1 MNARLAPYYAMTK
14 PRITVMVLVTTV
26 WGYFFGRPGSIPA
39 MLIDLQLW
47 ATLLGVG
54 LGASGAAVLNNFL
67 ERDIDGAMART
78 ARRPL
83 PAGLIRPASALAF
96 GLALIVLSETV
107 LILGV
112 NMLTA
117 FLVLL
122 TNFLYVLVYTPAK
135 RVSAFN
141 TTIGAIPGAMP
152 PLIGWAGARGAL
164 GIEGWILFAILFV
177 WQHPH
182 VYSILWTHRDEY
194 MKAGFKMLTNNDDG
208 SRTSWAI
215 LVGTLCLL
223 VVAALPSVVGMTR
236 TFYLFTSL
244 GMGAWLVLLGRRMA
258 RQRSTYAS
266 RKLMKATV
274 LYLPLLLV
282 CMVIDSLL

>member
-14 PRITVMVLVTTV
+14 PRITTMVLVTTV

-39 MLIDLQLW
+39 LLTDLQLW

-78 ARRPL
+78 RRRPL
-83 PAGLIRPASALAF
+83 PAGLVRPIHALAF
-96 GLALIVLSETV
+96 GLGLILLSETV

-112 NMLTA
+112 NMLAA
-117 FLVLL
+117 FLVLV

-182 VYSILWTHRDEY
+182 VYAILWTHRDEY
-194 MKAGFKMLTNNDDG
+194 MKAGFKMLTNHDDG
-208 SRTSWAI
+208 SRTGRAVV
-215 LVGTLCLL
+215 VGTLTLL
-223 VVAALPSVVGMTR
+223 VVAALPSVVGMT
-236 TFYLFTSL
+236 TVFYLLASL
-244 GMGAWLVLLGRRMA
+244 LMGGWLIVLSGRMA
-258 RQRSTYAS
+258 VRRSAASSRQ
-266 RKLMKATV
+266 LMKATV

-282 CMVIDSLL
+282 CMVIDSFF